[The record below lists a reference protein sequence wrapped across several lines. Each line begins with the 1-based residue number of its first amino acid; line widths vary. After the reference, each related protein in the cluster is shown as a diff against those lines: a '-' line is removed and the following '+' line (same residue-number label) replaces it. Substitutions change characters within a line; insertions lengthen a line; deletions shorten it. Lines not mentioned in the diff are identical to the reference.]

1 MKSGELTVLYMIYR
15 ANRRQLLNGNSILTF
30 YFGNYP
36 AISKCVCQ
44 AQTGPVFVWSVN
56 RIIPWGLI
64 IKTGR
69 KGKITAKIEACWDTK
84 NSMRPVVVYRGT
96 ISVAGYIVKSVNYM
110 QFVEAMRTLNMYW
123 TLSRLP
129 SENLEAP
136 TDQVF
141 AKSIV

>member
-1 MKSGELTVLYMIYR
+1 
-15 ANRRQLLNGNSILTF
+15 
-30 YFGNYP
+30 
-36 AISKCVCQ
+36 
-44 AQTGPVFVWSVN
+44 
-56 RIIPWGLI
+56 
-64 IKTGR
+64 
-69 KGKITAKIEACWDTK
+69 
-84 NSMRPVVVYRGT
+84 MRLVVVYRGT